1 SSGVVPWIRQLNHT
15 AVSVDQLGTRKG
27 AIAIYLDLWH
37 SDIES
42 FLDLKLNNGDE
53 RMRANDMFPGVCL
66 TDYFMEQ
73 VEYRGD
79 SYLFDSHEVK
89 QVMGFSLED
98 FYDEE
103 KGAGSWR
110 EKYEACINEP

>member
-1 SSGVVPWIRQLNHT
+1 LYNISKSKCTI
-15 AVSVDQLGTRKG
+15 S
-27 AIAIYLDLWH
+27 IYLYVYH

-42 FLDLKLNNGDE
+42 FLDLKLNNGYE
-53 RMRANDMFPGVCL
+53 RMRAYDIFPGVCL
-66 TDYFMEQ
+66 PDYFMEQ
-73 VEYRGD
+73 VENRGD
-79 SYLFDSHEVK
+79 WYLFDPHEVK

-110 EKYEACINEP
+110 EKYEACINEPSLSHRKVAA